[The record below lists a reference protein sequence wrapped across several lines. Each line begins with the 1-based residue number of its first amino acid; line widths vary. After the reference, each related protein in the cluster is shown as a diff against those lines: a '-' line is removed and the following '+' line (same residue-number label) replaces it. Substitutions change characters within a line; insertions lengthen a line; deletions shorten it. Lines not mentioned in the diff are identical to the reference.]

1 MIGKF
6 KKAQEEMIGFAV
18 IIIIVAVVLVVFLGF
33 SLKNKQEK
41 VESYEVDSF
50 IQSFLQYTTDCND
63 NFEYRSVQDLI
74 FDCSNK
80 KTCFGGEDSCEMLN
94 SELTGILKESWKVEK
109 GTLVKGYELKIMFN
123 EEEMLSIEKGN
134 VTKNSRGASQGFFKA
149 GNSVKIFFT
158 VYT

>member
-1 MIGKF
+1 MI
-6 KKAQEEMIGFAV
+6 KKNKLAQEEMVGFAV

-50 IQSFLQYTTDCND
+50 IQSLLQYTTGCKD

-80 KTCFGGEDSCEMLN
+80 KTCSEGGDSCEILN
-94 SELTGILKESWKVEK
+94 SELKGILEESWKVEEE
-109 GTLVKGYELKIMFN
+109 TVAKGYELKIISN
-123 EEEMLSIEKGN
+123 EKEMLSIEKGN
-134 VTKNSRGASQGFFKA
+134 ITKNSKGASQEFFKT
-149 GNSVKIFFT
+149 GNKVNIFFT
-158 VYT
+158 IYT

>member
-1 MIGKF
+1 MTRKF
-6 KKAQEEMIGFAV
+6 KNAQEEMVGFAV

-50 IQSFLQYTTDCND
+50 IQSFLQYTTSCED

-80 KTCFGGEDSCEMLN
+80 KTCSGGEDSCEVLD
-94 SELTGILKESWKVEK
+94 SELTGILEESWKVEE
-109 GTLVKGYELKIMFN
+109 GTLAKGYELKIMFN

-134 VTKNSRGASQGFFKA
+134 ATQNSRGASQDFFKT

>member
-1 MIGKF
+1 MMGKF

-50 IQSFLQYTTDCND
+50 IQSFLQYTTSCED

-80 KTCFGGEDSCEMLN
+80 KACTDGKDSCEVLD
-94 SELTGILKESWKVEK
+94 SELTGILEESWKVGER
-109 GTLVKGYELKIMFN
+109 TVAKGYELKIKFN
-123 EEEMLSIEKGN
+123 EEEMLLIEKGN
-134 VTKNSRGASQGFFKA
+134 VTKNSRGSSQDFFKT
-149 GNSVKIFFT
+149 GNSVKVFFT